1 MWPSPHP
8 LKTTTTEQKKIKQTE
23 THINKTNTRKQTKQT
38 TTAQNNK
45 AFQQQQQQQQQQT
58 EKQNNC
64 KTQNTTK
71 QTTNKSE
78 QHNNNNEHQNE
89 QLYDHKTLIFERP
102 ITNAFLAGAAN
113 FPAPI

>member
-8 LKTTTTEQKKIKQTE
+8 LKTTKTEQKIIKQTE

-45 AFQQQQQQQQQQT
+45 AFQQQQQT

-78 QHNNNNEHQNE
+78 KHNNNNEHQNE